1 MNCYSVCPNRTTMKT
16 QTFFLSVMMLLTSSI
31 LFAQTTSKNSLV
43 GTWNQLS
50 SEYTL
55 FDGTK
60 GSHTKET
67 ATRVDMFNAT
77 HWMRIAHRDG
87 KFEDA
92 MGGTYTVQNNKLKVT
107 VLYSSN
113 PSSVGTSFEIAYRI
127 DGNKLYSDG
136 TVMNSNGQTATWHDI
151 AEKVEGGST
160 TK

>member
-1 MNCYSVCPNRTTMKT
+1 MKT
-16 QTFFLSVMMLLTSSI
+16 QTLILGLMMLLTSSV
-31 LFAQTTSKNSLV
+31 LFAQTNSKNSLV

-92 MGGTYTVQNNKLKVT
+92 MGGTYIAQNNKLKVT

-127 DGNKLYSDG
+127 EGNKLYSDG
-136 TVMNSNGQTATWHDI
+136 TITNSNGQTATWHDI
-151 AEKVEGGST
+151 SEKAEGVATAK
-160 TK
+160 

>member
-1 MNCYSVCPNRTTMKT
+1 
-16 QTFFLSVMMLLTSSI
+16 MMILATSSI
-31 LFAQTTSKNSLV
+31 LFAQTTSKSSLV

-113 PSSVGTSFEIAYRI
+113 PGIAGTSFDIVYRI
-127 DGNKLYSDG
+127 EGNKLYSDG
-136 TVMNSNGQTATWHDI
+136 TFMNSNGQKTTWHDI
-151 AEKVEGGST
+151 AERVEGGST
-160 TK
+160 AK

>member
-1 MNCYSVCPNRTTMKT
+1 MKT
-16 QTFFLSVMMLLTSSI
+16 QTFILCLMMLLTSSI
-31 LFAQTTSKNSLV
+31 LLAQKNSKNSIV

-87 KFEDA
+87 KFENA
-92 MGGTYTVQNNKLKVT
+92 FGGTYVSQNNKLKLT
-107 VLYSSN
+107 VLYSSDPGN
-113 PSSVGTSFEIAYRI
+113 VGTLYELVYRI
-127 DGNKLYSDG
+127 EGNKLYSDG
-136 TVMNSNGQTATWHDI
+136 TITNGNGQTATWHDVSEK
-151 AEKVEGGST
+151 AEGVATAK
-160 TK
+160 

>member
-1 MNCYSVCPNRTTMKT
+1 
-16 QTFFLSVMMLLTSSI
+16 MMILATSSI
-31 LFAQTTSKNSLV
+31 LFAQTTSKSSLV

-113 PSSVGTSFEIAYRI
+113 PGIAGTSFDIAYRI
-127 DGNKLYSDG
+127 EGNKLYSDG
-136 TVMNSNGQTATWHDI
+136 TFMNSNGQKTTWHDI
-151 AEKVEGGST
+151 AERVEGGST
-160 TK
+160 AK